1 MKTKAHLLAVEE
13 NKTPRSYLREIYG
26 IVGHSS
32 TFSDECPAQMLAVM
46 TSVVT
51 SEFDEKNKTI
61 AEKDGQISQMQN
73 LIKELY
79 AELDKL
85 YGRVAEANADL
96 GECRINLREAESA
109 TLISTCDIQGCKFN
123 LREADAPTDKYG
135 LMIGRIGQ
143 MIPVEF
149 YRTPESTVEQAVA
162 LLLERYYSEM
172 AGIAHNQNQKLEN
185 Q

>member
-1 MKTKAHLLAVEE
+1 M
-13 NKTPRSYLREIYG
+13 
-26 IVGHSS
+26 
-32 TFSDECPAQMLAVM
+32 
-46 TSVVT
+46 
-51 SEFDEKNKTI
+51 SEQTI

-96 GECRINLREAESA
+96 AECRINLREADA
-109 TLISTCDIQGCKFN
+109 KSTST
-123 LREADAPTDKYG
+123 TDKYG
-135 LMIGRIGQ
+135 LMLGRIGQ

-162 LLLERYYSEM
+162 LLLDRYYSEM

>member
-1 MKTKAHLLAVEE
+1 LEE
-13 NKTPRSYLREIYG
+13 NKTLRSYLREIYN
-26 IVGHSS
+26 IVGHGS
-32 TFSDECPAQMLAVM
+32 TFSDDCPAEMLAV
-46 TSVVT
+46 VA
-51 SEFDEKNKTI
+51 SEVDSEITEKDEII
-61 AEKDGQISQMQN
+61 AEKEGQISQMEN

-96 GECRINLREAESA
+96 AECRINLREADA
-109 TLISTCDIQGCKFN
+109 KSTST
-123 LREADAPTDKYG
+123 TDKYG

-149 YRTPESTVEQAVA
+149 FRTPESTVEQAVA

-172 AGIAHNQNQKLEN
+172 ATNMYNQNQKLEN